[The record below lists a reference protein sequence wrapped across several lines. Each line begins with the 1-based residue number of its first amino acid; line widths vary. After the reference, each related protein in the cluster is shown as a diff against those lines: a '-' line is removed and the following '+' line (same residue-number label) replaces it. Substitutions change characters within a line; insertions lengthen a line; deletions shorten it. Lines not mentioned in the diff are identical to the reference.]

1 MRTGERRRRLLLAAA
16 RLAAAGGLLGLW
28 EVGAG
33 AGAIDP
39 FYVSTPSA
47 ILTRA
52 AAWIASGY
60 ILPHAAATLAVALAG
75 LALGVL
81 LGAAAGGLVAA
92 VPWARRVVLPF
103 LAAGNAVPR
112 LILYPLLV
120 VWLGFGPLARV
131 VLVVTLVF
139 FTAAFNTH
147 AAIRS
152 LDRDVVHAARI
163 LGARRV
169 QLLWHVYLPAVGV
182 WLLGTIRVTMGF
194 ALAGAIVGEY
204 IGATRGVGM
213 VVAFAQSMF
222 NARDVFAGLCILLA
236 IIWALDLGLRALERA
251 AARWR
256 LAEVN

>member
-1 MRTGERRRRLLLAAA
+1 MRAARRRRRVLLGAA
-16 RLAAAGGLLGLW
+16 RLAALGGLLVAW
-28 EVGAG
+28 EAG
-33 AGAIDP
+33 VRAGTIDP
-39 FYVSTPSA
+39 FYVSAPSA
-47 ILTRA
+47 IAARA

-60 ILPHAAATLAVALAG
+60 ILPHVAATLAVALAG
-75 LALGVL
+75 LALGVV
-81 LGAAAGGLVAA
+81 LGAAVGGAVAA
-92 VPWARRVVLPF
+92 WPWAQRAVLPV

-120 VWLGFGPLARV
+120 VWLGFGPLARIA
-131 VLVVTLVF
+131 LVVTLVF

-147 AAIRS
+147 AAVRA
-152 LDRDVVHAARI
+152 LDRDVVWTASL
-163 LGARRV
+163 LGARRG

-182 WLLGTIRVTMGF
+182 WLLGTIRITMGF

-236 IIWALDLGLRALERA
+236 IIWALDAALRALEGL

-256 LAEVN
+256 PTEVI